1 MENSEF
7 DISAITS
14 ILRNTKE
21 ERQLKLMEKLQP
33 PADSK
38 LINMSTMDFFY
49 KIRSVLTLQQFYSY
63 KTLTEILEIPYF
75 RGGHQKDRQLEHI
88 QQFIKLDKKGTKY
101 QVEEIYDVVHINL
114 DLFKNSMYIK
124 DIANVLMVYLFTTGK
139 EVNYLSHQELSDL
152 FKFYNKNY
160 TKYKKN
166 ADKLAKELDITVD
179 EIQEFY
185 SRSTTYFRDIIKSA
199 FNSLKNHCI
208 IDYNSAYIILIKNNE
223 GDIIR
228 RVATLD
234 QRLDILSMKYDA
246 LKEMGFNSH
255 KELYLHQDKIEEYYK
270 KLNEIMEERHPGWY
284 YVYPAFEI
292 IAPMT
297 TLTKESEKV
306 ASQYNLNQMV
316 QDFLQLQAERISEKN
331 MKPDEWLI
339 HQDVLREKLSK
350 VTFIN
355 E

>member
-1 MENSEF
+1 MENTEF
-7 DISAITS
+7 DISVITS

-49 KIRSVLTLQQFYSY
+49 KVRTALVPQQFYTY
-63 KTLTEILEIPYF
+63 KALTEILEIPYF

-88 QQFIKLDKKGTKY
+88 QQYIKLTKKGVKY
-101 QVEEIYDVVHINL
+101 KVEEIYDEVHINL
-114 DLFKNSMYIK
+114 ELFKNSMYIK

-139 EVNYLSHQELSDL
+139 EVNYLSHQELSTL
-152 FKFYNKNY
+152 FCFYNKNY
-160 TKYKKN
+160 TRYKKN
-166 ADKLAKELDITVD
+166 VDKLAKELNITVD

-199 FNSLKNHCI
+199 FNSLKSHCV
-208 IDYNSAYIILIKNNE
+208 IDYNTAYVILVQD
-223 GDIIR
+223 GDGNIIR
-228 RVATLD
+228 RIATMD
-234 QRLDILSMKYDA
+234 QKLDILSIRYDA
-246 LKEMGFNSH
+246 LKEIGLNSH
-255 KELYLHQDKIEEYYK
+255 KELYLHKDKVDEYYE
-270 KLNEIMEERHPGWY
+270 KLKELLEERHPGWL

-292 IAPMT
+292 IAPMS

-331 MKPDEWLI
+331 MKPEEWLI
-339 HQDVLREKLSK
+339 HQDVLREKLSR
-350 VTFIN
+350 VTFVN
-355 E
+355 